1 MNKQEIEN
9 TQEAIKLLTD
19 IRNSVTTDR
28 FMDFL
33 DTQLLDLQAQLAESD
48 EKPKPLEHGDY
59 GFDEDGE
66 ALLIHKQS
74 SQEHPITSRDK
85 KGCPCGRI
93 MEDGTH
99 STRRIAR
106 LGNIFDDLAAIKPLD
121 EFEMKDC
128 TGGNDFKARINCN
141 GHVELRAGCGLV
153 TVNDREFHEIILK
166 LRGMEAQKILDAA
179 KGAKE

>member
-48 EKPKPLEHGDY
+48 EKPKPLEHGVCAVSSVGEPFVVIEQTTLSGSPKAFY
-59 GFDEDGE
+59 GDQGGTINADKAIKDFTI
-66 ALLIHKQS
+66 LI
-74 SQEHPITSRDK
+74 P
-85 KGCPCGRI
+85 
-93 MEDGTH
+93 
-99 STRRIAR
+99 
-106 LGNIFDDLAAIKPLD
+106 NIFDDLAALKPIK

-128 TGGNDFKARINCN
+128 TGGNDFEARIDCN
-141 GHVELRAGCGLV
+141 GHVELRAGRGLV
-153 TVNDREFHEIILK
+153 TVNDREFHEIIIN
-166 LRGMEAQKILDAA
+166 LRCLELQMIQDAA
-179 KGAKE
+179 KQ